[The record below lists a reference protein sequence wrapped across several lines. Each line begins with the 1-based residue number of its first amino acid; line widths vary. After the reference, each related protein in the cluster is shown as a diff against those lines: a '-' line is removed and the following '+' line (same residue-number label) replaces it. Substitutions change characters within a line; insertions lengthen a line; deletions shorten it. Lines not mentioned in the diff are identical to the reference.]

1 MEQPAAISPEIY
13 TLGMLRKY
21 SDVQDCCW
29 GQEEIPAWTEVVPM
43 EKGSLEHDLY
53 YLLYMLMLPFP

>member
-1 MEQPAAISPEIY
+1 MEQPAAISQERC
-13 TLGMLRKY
+13 TSGMLSKY

-29 GQEEIPAWTEVVPM
+29 SQEEMLAWTDIVPM